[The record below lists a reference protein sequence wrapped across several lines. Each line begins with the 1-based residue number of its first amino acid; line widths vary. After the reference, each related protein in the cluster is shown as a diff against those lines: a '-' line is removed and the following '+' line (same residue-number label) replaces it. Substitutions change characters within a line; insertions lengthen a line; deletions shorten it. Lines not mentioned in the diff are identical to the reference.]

1 MTDVVADATSVEA
14 RRARVT
20 AICRA
25 LPEAGVASGTGQ
37 HSAFEVRGKKFVYFL
52 VDHHGDGRVALNCK
66 VESGSQ
72 GAVIA
77 SDPARFFMPAYVGA
91 KGWIGF
97 DFDAPLEWAEVEALL
112 RGSYRLIA
120 PKKLAAMV

>member
-1 MTDVVADATSVEA
+1 M
-14 RRARVT
+14 T

-37 HSAFEVRGKKFVYFL
+37 HSAFEVRGKKFAYFL

-66 VESGSQ
+66 VEPGRQ
-72 GAVIA
+72 GAMIA
-77 SDPARFFMPAYVGA
+77 TDPSRFFMPAYVGA

-97 DFDAPLEWAEVEALL
+97 DFDAAAVDWAEVEALL
-112 RGSYRLIA
+112 RESYRLLA
-120 PKKLAAMV
+120 PKKLAALV